1 MCACKFTV
9 AILFALK
16 KVRGMG
22 QNVGAKKKLTY
33 VVLFV
38 VVDVG

>member
-9 AILFALK
+9 AILF
-16 KVRGMG
+16 GSEEG
-22 QNVGAKKKLTY
+22 QRYRPKCWYKEKAYL
-33 VVLFV
+33 VLFV